1 MKKVFLLLALVT
13 LFPLVNFAQNVQIM
27 PYAGYLLG
35 GGVQFVEGK
44 LNVNDAAV
52 FGASIIIPDVKY
64 STDIE
69 FSYFRS
75 GSSVDF
81 RAYPGFN
88 LNDQSADMTSNY
100 LQLGAISK
108 MPVSEQVI
116 PFFSYS
122 VGATWFSSPDFN
134 AVWRL
139 SVTLGGG
146 AKFFVTDKIG
156 IMVRARLLVP
166 MQFAGLGGWC
176 GIGTGGSGCGLSA
189 NGYSVITQGD
199 FTGGL
204 IFKLGK

>member
-1 MKKVFLLLALVT
+1 MKKVILFFALIP
-13 LFPLVNFAQNVQIM
+13 LFPVINMAQNVQIM
-27 PYAGYLLG
+27 PFAGYLLG

-44 LNVNDAAV
+44 LNVNDAPV
-52 FGASIIIPDVKY
+52 FGASIIVPDIKY
-64 STDIE
+64 STDLE

-75 GSSVDF
+75 GSTAGF

-88 LNDQSADMTSNY
+88 LNDQTADVASNY

-108 MPVSEQVI
+108 MPVSEKVL

-122 VGATWFSSPDFN
+122 AGATWFSSPDFA
-134 AVWRL
+134 AVWRF

-146 AKFFVTDKIG
+146 AEFFITDKIG
-156 IMVRARLLVP
+156 ILVRARLLLP
-166 MQFAGLGGWC
+166 MNFAGIGGWC